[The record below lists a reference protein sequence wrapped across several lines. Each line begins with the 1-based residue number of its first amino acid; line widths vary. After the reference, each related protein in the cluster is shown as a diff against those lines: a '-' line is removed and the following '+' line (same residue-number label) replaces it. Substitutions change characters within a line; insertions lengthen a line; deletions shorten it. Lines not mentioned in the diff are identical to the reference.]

1 MLFQE
6 NDNGDAFYIIISGKI
21 EVFTK
26 SLNKTLAIL
35 STGEFLGE
43 LSLMLGTP
51 RTASTRALEDTL
63 LFVINHRNFEHLL
76 QTNLLFRETL
86 MNELA
91 RHQEEL
97 TQRKQEL
104 EARGLVTQEEEDTN
118 VVLWMQKRLKRLF
131 QLS

>member
-1 MLFQE
+1 
-6 NDNGDAFYIIISGKI
+6 
-21 EVFTK
+21 
-26 SLNKTLAIL
+26 
-35 STGEFLGE
+35 
-43 LSLMLGTP
+43 MLGTP
-51 RTASTRALEDTL
+51 RTASTRAVEDTL

-97 TQRKQEL
+97 AQQKQEL
-104 EARGLVTQEEEDTN
+104 EDRGLVSQEEEDTN